1 METTKKQLLSEV
13 ARLQG
18 KLKDYE
24 VAFEQRSN
32 SLKEYMDD
40 YSKLTKV
47 NDNVETLNKDLHVKL
62 NEANERIKNLTESIK
77 WLSTS
82 L

>member
-1 METTKKQLLSEV
+1 MEKTKKQLLSEV

-24 VAFEQRSN
+24 VAFEQRNN
-32 SLKEYMDD
+32 SLKEYIDD

-62 NEANERIKNLTESIK
+62 NAANERIKNLTASIK
-77 WLSTS
+77 WLSIS

>member
-1 METTKKQLLSEV
+1 MGTTKKQLLSEV
-13 ARLQG
+13 TRLQG

-24 VAFEQRSN
+24 VA
-32 SLKEYMDD
+32 LKEYIDD

-62 NEANERIKNLTESIK
+62 NEANERIKNLTASIK

>member
-1 METTKKQLLSEV
+1 MTKKQLLERNAKLTNDINIARYALENRDESVKEYKTEYE
-13 ARLQG
+13 RLQ
-18 KLKDYE
+18 
-24 VAFEQRSN
+24 
-32 SLKEYMDD
+32 
-40 YSKLTKV
+40 KV

-62 NEANERIKNLTESIK
+62 NAANERIKNLTASIK